1 MHDPVDEPAQWPLL
15 WRLIRQGW
23 EYRWLTLAMIATTAA
38 VTGLTGYQ
46 GKLFK
51 DLLDAL
57 TAVQHGGTHEG
68 LSAVTCPRCSYYFD
82 YFDLLSHGSTTDAL
96 AAATA
101 QVQHVALMML
111 ALALPLGLLA
121 YTGWLTGQYLANRC
135 MRDLRSR
142 FVAHLVRLD
151 LAFHGE
157 LARGELL
164 ARVTVDLDRLYGAQ
178 SLLFGKFIQR
188 PAMALG
194 YIAAVFWAS
203 WQIGVVVFIIIV
215 PIGAIIARILR
226 KTRRRSQ
233 RAQETLATT
242 LVAFEQITAGI
253 RVIKTMG
260 STEREV
266 ERYAGLNHDLFGDRQ
281 RVARARAQSEGITQ
295 GSVLL
300 MAGGAM
306 FLAALLFAGGLIKPS
321 DLLVSLTFVG
331 LLIGALREL
340 QKVWGDIQEALPAC
354 ARVYAILDREPTLV
368 DAPQAPAAPAPRTA
382 IRLEQVSFTYA
393 SGSDEV
399 LRHIDLTVP
408 VGRTTALVGPS
419 GGGKSTILDLIPRL
433 REVTGGRIT
442 WDGVDVRSVAA
453 DSLIRHVA
461 IVSQDSFLFN
471 DTVRNNIRYGKP
483 SAGEDEIIAAA
494 KRAHVHE
501 AILALE
507 GGKGYDT
514 LVGDRGGRLSGGQR
528 QRIAIARALLRDAPI
543 LLLDEPTSALDA
555 TSEKHVQ
562 DALDTLMQG
571 RTTIVIA
578 HRLATVQHADCI
590 HVIGKPATG
599 GPSGVLESGSHAEL
613 VAKGGVYADLVRL
626 QQLS

>member
-1 MHDPVDEPAQWPLL
+1 MSHHETGQWPLL
-15 WRLIRQGW
+15 KRIVRQGW
-23 EYRWLTLAMIATTAA
+23 EYRSLVVLVLLTTAA
-38 VTGLTGYQ
+38 VTALTGYQ

-51 DLLDAL
+51 DLLDSL
-57 TAVQHGGTHEG
+57 TAVQHGSGQT
-68 LSAVTCPRCSYYFD
+68 LNPVLAVVAD
-82 YFDLLSHGSTTDAL
+82 VLM
-96 AAATA
+96 TA
-101 QVQHVALMML
+101 VFGANDSMMTANHDVQRVAIIML
-111 ALALPLGLLA
+111 ALALPLGLLSYSA
-121 YTGWLTGQYLANRC
+121 WLTGQYLANRC

-164 ARVTVDLDRLYGAQ
+164 ARVTADLDRLYSVQ
-178 SLLFGKFIQR
+178 SMLFGKFIQR
-188 PAMALG
+188 PALALG
-194 YIAAVFWAS
+194 YIAAVFWSS
-203 WQIGVVVFIIIV
+203 WQIGIVVFVVLV
-215 PIGAIIARILR
+215 PVGAVIARILR

-242 LVAFEQITAGI
+242 LIAFEQITGGI

-266 ERYAGLNHDLFGDRQ
+266 SRYAGLNQDLYSDRQ

-300 MAGGAM
+300 MAGAAM
-306 FLAALLFAGGLIKPS
+306 FLASLLFMRGWITPS
-321 DLLVSLTFVG
+321 SLLTSLLFVG

-340 QKVWGDIQEALPAC
+340 QKVWGDIQENLPA
-354 ARVYAILDREPTLV
+354 AERVFAILDRQPTLI
-368 DAPQAPAAPAPRTA
+368 DRAGAPAAPAPTREIRFDQVTFAYGTTA
-382 IRLEQVSFTYA
+382 EPVVAHL
-393 SGSDEV
+393 D
-399 LRHIDLTVP
+399 LRIP

-419 GGGKSTILDLIPRL
+419 GGGKSTILDLLPRL
-433 REVTGGRIT
+433 RDVTGGQVT
-442 WDGVDVRSVAA
+442 WDGIDVRDVQA

-483 SAGEDEIIAAA
+483 GATDVEIEQAAH
-494 KRAHVHE
+494 RAHVHD

-514 LVGDRGGRLSGGQR
+514 VVGDRGGRLSGGQR
-528 QRIAIARALLRDAPI
+528 QRVAIARALLRDAPI

-555 TSEKHVQ
+555 TSEQHVQ
-562 DALDTLMQG
+562 QALDALMQG

-578 HRLATVQHADCI
+578 HRLATVQHADHI
-590 HVIGKPATG
+590 HVIGKQPGG
-599 GPSGVLESGSHAEL
+599 GPSTVLESGTHAEL
-613 VAKGGVYADLVRL
+613 VARGGAYAELVAL

>member
-1 MHDPVDEPAQWPLL
+1 MLL
-15 WRLIRQGW
+15 
-23 EYRWLTLAMIATTAA
+23 TTAS
-38 VTGLTGYQ
+38 VTALTGFQ

-57 TAVQHGGTHEG
+57 TAVQRGGNGE
-68 LSAVTCPRCSYYFD
+68 S
-82 YFDLLSHGSTTDAL
+82 L
-96 AAATA
+96 AAATGE
-101 QVQHVALMML
+101 VQRVAVIML
-111 ALALPLGLLA
+111 ALALPLGLLSYSA
-121 YTGWLTGQYLANRC
+121 WLTGQYLANRC

-164 ARVTVDLDRLYGAQ
+164 SRVTADLDRLYSVQ
-178 SLLFGKFIQR
+178 SMLFGKFIQR
-188 PAMALG
+188 PALAVG

-203 WQIGVVVFIIIV
+203 WQIGLAVFIVLV

-242 LVAFEQITAGI
+242 LIAFEQITGGI

-266 ERYAGLNHDLFGDRQ
+266 SRYSGLNQDLYGDRQ

-306 FLAALLFAGGLIKPS
+306 FLASLLFIRGWITPS

-340 QKVWGDIQEALPAC
+340 QKVWGDIQENLPA
-354 ARVYAILDREPTLV
+354 AERVYAILDRQPTLI
-368 DAPQAPAAPAPRTA
+368 DRPNAAALSAPQRD
-382 IRLEQVSFTYA
+382 IRLEGVTFRYTTTGEAVLQQV
-393 SGSDEV
+393 
-399 LRHIDLTVP
+399 DLVIP

-433 REVTGGRIT
+433 RDVSGGRIT
-442 WDGVDVRSVAA
+442 WDGTDIREVQA

-471 DTVRNNIRYGKP
+471 DTVRANIRYGKP
-483 SAGEDEIIAAA
+483 DASDVEVERAAR
-494 KRAHVHE
+494 RAHVHD

-507 GGKGYDT
+507 GGHGYDT
-514 LVGDRGGRLSGGQR
+514 VVGDRGGRLSGGQR
-528 QRIAIARALLRDAPI
+528 QRVAIARALLRDAPI

-555 TSEKHVQ
+555 TSEQHVQ
-562 DALDTLMQG
+562 EALDELMKN
-571 RTTIVIA
+571 RTTVVIA

-590 HVIGKPATG
+590 HVIGKRGP
-599 GPSGVLESGSHAEL
+599 GPSQVLESGTHAEL
-613 VAKGGVYADLVRL
+613 VAKNGEYAELVRL
-626 QQLS
+626 QQLG

>member
-1 MHDPVDEPAQWPLL
+1 MLL
-15 WRLIRQGW
+15 
-23 EYRWLTLAMIATTAA
+23 TTAS
-38 VTGLTGYQ
+38 VTALTGFQ

-57 TAVQHGGTHEG
+57 TAVQHGG
-68 LSAVTCPRCSYYFD
+68 S
-82 YFDLLSHGSTTDAL
+82 DASGESL
-96 AAATA
+96 AATA
-101 QVQHVALMML
+101 EVQRVALIML
-111 ALALPLGLLA
+111 ALALPLGLLSYSA
-121 YTGWLTGQYLANRC
+121 WLTGQYLANRC

-164 ARVTVDLDRLYGAQ
+164 ARVTADLDRLYSVQ
-178 SLLFGKFIQR
+178 SMLFGKFIQR
-188 PAMALG
+188 PALALG
-194 YIAAVFWAS
+194 YITAVFWAS
-203 WQIGVVVFIIIV
+203 WQIGLAVFIVLV

-242 LVAFEQITAGI
+242 LIAFEQITGGI

-266 ERYAGLNHDLFGDRQ
+266 SRYSGLNDDLYGDRQ

-306 FLAALLFAGGLIKPS
+306 FLASLLFIRGWITPS

-340 QKVWGDIQEALPAC
+340 QKVWGDIQENLPA
-354 ARVYAILDREPTLV
+354 AERVYAILDRQPTLV
-368 DAPQAPAAPAPRTA
+368 DRPNAPALPAPQRD
-382 IRLEQVSFTYA
+382 IRLEGVTFRYGTTGEDVLQQV
-393 SGSDEV
+393 
-399 LRHIDLTVP
+399 DLVIP

-433 REVTGGRIT
+433 RDVSGGRIT
-442 WDGVDVRSVAA
+442 WDGTDIREVQA
-453 DSLIRHVA
+453 DSLIHHVA

-471 DTVRNNIRYGKP
+471 DTVRANIRYGKP
-483 SAGEDEIIAAA
+483 GASDAEVEQAAR
-494 KRAHVHE
+494 RAHVHD

-507 GGKGYDT
+507 GGHGYDT
-514 LVGDRGGRLSGGQR
+514 IVGDRGGRLSGGQR
-528 QRIAIARALLRDAPI
+528 QRVAIARALLRDAPI

-555 TSEKHVQ
+555 ASEQHVQ
-562 DALDTLMQG
+562 EALDELMKN
-571 RTTIVIA
+571 RTTVVIA
-578 HRLATVQHADCI
+578 HRLATVQHADRI
-590 HVIGKPATG
+590 HVIGKRGP
-599 GPSGVLESGSHAEL
+599 GPSQVLESGTHAEL
-613 VAKGGVYADLVRL
+613 VAQNGEYAELVRL
-626 QQLS
+626 QQLG

>member
-1 MHDPVDEPAQWPLL
+1 MSDHDSGQWPLL
-15 WRLIRQGW
+15 SRIIRQGW
-23 EYRWLTLAMIATTAA
+23 EYRWLAALMLATTAL
-38 VTGLTGYQ
+38 VTALTGYQ

-57 TAVQHGGTHEG
+57 TAVQHGGG
-68 LSAVTCPRCSYYFD
+68 
-82 YFDLLSHGSTTDAL
+82 GSGGGSGAGGSGESL
-96 AAATA
+96 AAATRE
-101 QVQHVALMML
+101 VQRVAIIML
-111 ALALPLGLLA
+111 SLALPLGLLSYSA
-121 YTGWLTGQYLANRC
+121 WLTGQYLANRC

-164 ARVTVDLDRLYGAQ
+164 SRVTADLDRLYSVQ
-178 SLLFGKFIQR
+178 SMLFGKFIQR
-188 PAMALG
+188 PALALG
-194 YIAAVFWAS
+194 YIGAVFWAS
-203 WQIGVVVFIIIV
+203 WQIGIAVFIVLV
-215 PIGAIIARILR
+215 PIGAIIARILK
-226 KTRRRSQ
+226 KTRKRSQ

-242 LVAFEQITAGI
+242 LVAFEQITGGI

-266 ERYAGLNHDLFGDRQ
+266 SRYSGLNDDLFGDRQ

-306 FLAALLFAGGLIKPS
+306 FLASLLFIRGWLTPS

-340 QKVWGDIQEALPAC
+340 QKVWGDIQENLPA
-354 ARVYAILDREPTLV
+354 AERVYAILDRQPTLIDKPGATAV
-368 DAPQAPAAPAPRTA
+368 AAPKKE
-382 IRLEQVSFTYA
+382 IRLDAVSFAYA
-393 SGSDEV
+393 
-399 LRHIDLTVP
+399 TVASSTPGEAVIHNIALVIP

-419 GGGKSTILDLIPRL
+419 GGGKSTLLDLIPRL
-433 REVTGGRIT
+433 RDVTGGRIT
-442 WDGVDVRSVAA
+442 WDGIDIRDVQA

-471 DTVRNNIRYGKP
+471 DTVRANIRYGKP
-483 SAGEDEIIAAA
+483 DASDADVEQAAR
-494 KRAHVHE
+494 RAHVHE
-501 AILALE
+501 AIHALE

-514 LVGDRGGRLSGGQR
+514 VVGDRGGRLSGGQR
-528 QRIAIARALLRDAPI
+528 QRVAIARALLRDAPI

-555 TSEKHVQ
+555 ASEQHVQ
-562 DALDTLMQG
+562 AALDELMKD
-571 RTTIVIA
+571 RTTVVIA

-590 HVIGKPATG
+590 HVIGKR
-599 GPSGVLESGSHAEL
+599 GPGASQVLESGTHAEL
-613 VAKGGVYADLVRL
+613 VAANGAYAELVRL
-626 QQLS
+626 QQLD

>member
-1 MHDPVDEPAQWPLL
+1 MDDSAAEPAQWPLL
-15 WRLIRQGW
+15 RRLIGQGW

-57 TAVQHGGTHEG
+57 TAVQHG
-68 LSAVTCPRCSYYFD
+68 
-82 YFDLLSHGSTTDAL
+82 STPEAL
-96 AAATA
+96 TAATA
-101 QVQHVALMML
+101 TVQHVALIML

-121 YTGWLTGQYLANRC
+121 YAGWLTGQYLANRC

-203 WQIGVVVFIIIV
+203 WQIGVVVFIVLV

-266 ERYAGLNHDLFGDRQ
+266 ERYAGLNRDLFGDRQ

-354 ARVYAILDREPTLV
+354 ARVYAILDRQPTLV
-368 DAPQAPAAPAPRTA
+368 DTHHPPAVPAPRTA

-393 SGSDEV
+393 KGSDEV
-399 LRHIDLTVP
+399 LRDIDLTVP

-483 SAGEDEIIAAA
+483 AAGEDEIIAAA

-562 DALDTLMQG
+562 DALDALMQG

-599 GPSGVLESGSHAEL
+599 GPSGVLESGTHAEL
-613 VAKGGVYADLVRL
+613 VAKGGAYAELVRL
-626 QQLS
+626 QQLG

>member
-1 MHDPVDEPAQWPLL
+1 MSDLDSGQKPLL
-15 WRLIRQGW
+15 SRILRQGW
-23 EYRWLTLAMIATTAA
+23 EYRWLAALMLATTAS
-38 VTGLTGYQ
+38 VTALTGYQ

-57 TAVQHGGTHEG
+57 TAVQHGGGGGTSGGE
-68 LSAVTCPRCSYYFD
+68 T
-82 YFDLLSHGSTTDAL
+82 L
-96 AAATA
+96 AAATKE
-101 QVQHVALMML
+101 VQRVAIIML
-111 ALALPLGLLA
+111 ALALPLGLLSYSA
-121 YTGWLTGQYLANRC
+121 WLTGQYLANRC

-164 ARVTVDLDRLYGAQ
+164 SRVTADLDRLYSVQ
-178 SLLFGKFIQR
+178 SMLFGKFIQR
-188 PAMALG
+188 PALALG

-203 WQIGVVVFIIIV
+203 WQIGIAVFIVLV
-215 PIGAIIARILR
+215 PIGAIIARILK
-226 KTRRRSQ
+226 KTRKRSQ

-242 LVAFEQITAGI
+242 LVAFEQITGGI

-266 ERYAGLNHDLFGDRQ
+266 SRYSGLNDDLFGDRQ

-306 FLAALLFAGGLIKPS
+306 FLASLLFIRGWLTPS

-340 QKVWGDIQEALPAC
+340 QKVWGDIQENLPA
-354 ARVYAILDREPTLV
+354 AERVYAILDRQPTLT
-368 DAPQAPAAPAPRTA
+368 DKAGATALAAPKKE
-382 IRLEQVSFTYA
+382 IRLEAVSFAYA
-393 SGSDEV
+393 STGEAV
-399 LRHIDLTVP
+399 VQHIDLIIP

-419 GGGKSTILDLIPRL
+419 GGGKSTLLDLIPRL
-433 REVTGGRIT
+433 RDVTGGRIT
-442 WDGVDVRSVAA
+442 WDGTDIRDVQA
-453 DSLIRHVA
+453 DSLIHHVA

-471 DTVRNNIRYGKP
+471 DTVRANIRYGKP
-483 SAGEDEIIAAA
+483 DASDADVEQAAR
-494 KRAHVHE
+494 RAHVHE
-501 AILALE
+501 AIHALE

-514 LVGDRGGRLSGGQR
+514 VVGDRGGRLSGGQR
-528 QRIAIARALLRDAPI
+528 QRVAIARALLRDAPI

-555 TSEKHVQ
+555 ASEQHVQ
-562 DALDTLMQG
+562 AALDELMKD
-571 RTTIVIA
+571 RTTVVIA

-590 HVIGKPATG
+590 HVIGKR
-599 GPSGVLESGSHAEL
+599 GPGASQVLESGTHAEL
-613 VAKGGVYADLVRL
+613 VAANGAYAELVRL
-626 QQLS
+626 QQLD

>member
-1 MHDPVDEPAQWPLL
+1 MSDLSSAHSSAQWPLL
-15 WRLIRQGW
+15 SRITRQGW
-23 EYRWLTLAMIATTAA
+23 EYRWLAGLMLMTTAA
-38 VTGLTGYQ
+38 VTALTGFQ

-57 TAVQHGGTHEG
+57 TAVQH
-68 LSAVTCPRCSYYFD
+68 S
-82 YFDLLSHGSTTDAL
+82 GSVEATT
-96 AAATA
+96 AATGE
-101 QVQHVALMML
+101 VQRVAMIML
-111 ALALPLGLLA
+111 ALALPLGLLSYSA
-121 YTGWLTGQYLANRC
+121 WLTGQYLANCC

-164 ARVTVDLDRLYGAQ
+164 SRVTADLDRLYSVQ
-178 SLLFGKFIQR
+178 SMLFGKFIQR
-188 PAMALG
+188 PALALG

-203 WQIGVVVFIIIV
+203 WQIGLAVFIVLV

-226 KTRRRSQ
+226 KTRHRSQ

-242 LVAFEQITAGI
+242 LIAFEQITGGI

-266 ERYAGLNHDLFGDRQ
+266 ARYSGLNQDLYGDRQ

-306 FLAALLFAGGLIKPS
+306 FLASLLFIRGWITPS

-340 QKVWGDIQEALPAC
+340 QKVWGDIQENLPA
-354 ARVYAILDREPTLV
+354 AERVYAILDRQPTLV
-368 DAPQAPAAPAPRTA
+368 DRPQAPALAAPQRA
-382 IRLEQVSFTYA
+382 IRLEGVSFRYA
-393 SGSDEV
+393 ANSEAV
-399 LRHIDLTVP
+399 IEAIDLSIP

-433 REVTGGRIT
+433 RDVSGGRIT
-442 WDGVDVRSVAA
+442 WDGTDIREVQA

-471 DTVRNNIRYGKP
+471 DTVRANIRYGKP
-483 SAGEDEIIAAA
+483 GASAAEVEQAAR
-494 KRAHVHE
+494 RAHVHD
-501 AILALE
+501 AILSLE
-507 GGKGYDT
+507 GGQGYDT
-514 LVGDRGGRLSGGQR
+514 VVGDRGGRLSGGQR
-528 QRIAIARALLRDAPI
+528 QRVAIARALLRDAPI

-555 TSEKHVQ
+555 TSEQHVQ
-562 DALDTLMQG
+562 EALDELMKN
-571 RTTIVIA
+571 RTTVVIA

-590 HVIGKPATG
+590 HVIGKRGP
-599 GPSGVLESGSHAEL
+599 GPSQVLESGTHAEL
-613 VAKGGVYADLVRL
+613 VAKNGEYAELVRL
-626 QQLS
+626 QQLG

>member
-1 MHDPVDEPAQWPLL
+1 MSDRDHDEPRQWPLL
-15 WRLIRQGW
+15 KRILRQGW
-23 EYRWLTLAMIATTAA
+23 EYRRLTLLMLLTTAS
-38 VTGLTGYQ
+38 VTALTGYQ
-46 GKLFK
+46 GKLFQE
-51 DLLDAL
+51 LLSAL
-57 TAVQHGGTHEG
+57 MTVQGGVDEGSRTIATAAVQRVAMAMLM
-68 LSAVTCPRCSYYFD
+68 LSV
-82 YFDLLSHGSTTDAL
+82 
-96 AAATA
+96 
-101 QVQHVALMML
+101 
-111 ALALPLGLLA
+111 PLGLLA
-121 YTGWLTGQYLANRC
+121 YSAWLTGQYLANCC

-164 ARVTVDLDRLYGAQ
+164 ARVTADLDRLYSVQ

-188 PAMALG
+188 PALAIG
-194 YIAAVFWAS
+194 YVIAVFWAS
-203 WQIGVVVFIIIV
+203 WQIGLVVFV
-215 PIGAIIARILR
+215 VLLPVGAIIARILR
-226 KTRRRSQ
+226 KTRRRAK

-242 LVAFEQITAGI
+242 LVAFEQITGGI

-266 ERYAGLNHDLFGDRQ
+266 GRYAGLNDDLFADRQ
-281 RVARARAQSEGITQ
+281 KVARARAQSEGITQ

-300 MAGGAM
+300 MAGEAM
-306 FLAALLFAGGLIKPS
+306 FLASLLFARGWMTPTN
-321 DLLVSLTFVG
+321 LLVSLTFVG
-331 LLIGALREL
+331 LLISTLREL
-340 QKVWGDIQEALPAC
+340 QKVWGDIQESLPA
-354 ARVYAILDREPTLV
+354 AQRVYAILDRQPTLIDPPGAV
-368 DAPQAPAAPAPRTA
+368 AAAAPRLA
-382 IRLEQVSFTYA
+382 IRLEGVTFRYA
-393 SGSDEV
+393 ADAEAV
-399 LRHIDLTVP
+399 LHDIDLEIP

-433 REVTGGRIT
+433 REVSGGRVT
-442 WDGVDVRSVAA
+442 WDGADVRSVQA

-483 SAGEDEIIAAA
+483 VASDAEITAAA
-494 KRAHVHE
+494 TRAHVHE

-514 LVGDRGGRLSGGQR
+514 MVGDRGGRLSGGQR

-562 DALDTLMQG
+562 EALDELMKD

-578 HRLATVQHADCI
+578 HRLATVQHADRI
-590 HVIGKPATG
+590 HVIGKLPG
-599 GPSGVLESGSHAEL
+599 GGASAVLESGSHAEL
-613 VAKGGVYADLVRL
+613 VARGGHYSELVRL
-626 QQLS
+626 QQLA

>member
-1 MHDPVDEPAQWPLL
+1 MPDSATGQWPLL
-15 WRLIRQGW
+15 KRIIKQGW
-23 EYRWLTLAMIATTAA
+23 EYRSLVVLMLLTTAT
-38 VTGLTGYQ
+38 VTALTGFQ

-51 DLLDAL
+51 ELIEAL
-57 TAVQHGGTHEG
+57 TAVQHGGGSET
-68 LSAVTCPRCSYYFD
+68 SAAIS
-82 YFDLLSHGSTTDAL
+82 A
-96 AAATA
+96 
-101 QVQHVALMML
+101 VQHVAVVML
-111 ALALPLGLLA
+111 ALALPLGVLA
-121 YTGWLTGQYLANRC
+121 YSAWLTGQYLANRC

-164 ARVTVDLDRLYGAQ
+164 ARVTSDLDRMYSVQ

-188 PAMALG
+188 PALAVG
-194 YIAAVFWAS
+194 YVGAVFWAS
-203 WQIGVVVFIIIV
+203 WQIGLAVFVVLV

-226 KTRRRSQ
+226 KTRHRSQ

-242 LVAFEQITAGI
+242 LIAFEQITGGI

-266 ERYAGLNHDLFGDRQ
+266 ARYAGLNDDLYGDRQ

-306 FLAALLFAGGLIKPS
+306 FLASLLFVRGWITPS

-340 QKVWGDIQEALPAC
+340 QKVWGDIQENLPA
-354 ARVYAILDREPTLV
+354 AERVFAILDRQPKLIDQPGALAVTP
-368 DAPQAPAAPAPRTA
+368 PQREL
-382 IRLEQVSFTYA
+382 RLEGVTFGYTA
-393 SGSDEV
+393 SDATGTSEPV
-399 LRHIDLTVP
+399 LAQIDLVIP

-419 GGGKSTILDLIPRL
+419 GGGKSTILDLLPRL
-433 REVTGGRIT
+433 RDVTGGRVT
-442 WDGVDVRSVAA
+442 WDGIDMRTVQA
-453 DSLIRHVA
+453 DSLIHHVA

-471 DTVRNNIRYGKP
+471 DTVRANIRYGKP
-483 SAGEDEIIAAA
+483 AATDA
-494 KRAHVHE
+494 DIEQAARRAHVHD

-514 LVGDRGGRLSGGQR
+514 VVGDRGGRLSGGQR

-555 TSEKHVQ
+555 ASEQHVQ
-562 DALDTLMQG
+562 EALDALMLG

-590 HVIGKPATG
+590 HVIGKPPGG
-599 GPSGVLESGSHAEL
+599 GPSRILESGTHAEL
-613 VAKGGVYADLVRL
+613 VARQGAYAELVKL
-626 QQLS
+626 QQLI

>member
-1 MHDPVDEPAQWPLL
+1 MSDHSSAQWPLL
-15 WRLIRQGW
+15 SRITRQGW
-23 EYRWLTLAMIATTAA
+23 EYRWLAGLMLMTTAA
-38 VTGLTGYQ
+38 VTALTGFQ

-57 TAVQHGGTHEG
+57 TAVQH
-68 LSAVTCPRCSYYFD
+68 S
-82 YFDLLSHGSTTDAL
+82 GSVEATT
-96 AAATA
+96 AATGE
-101 QVQHVALMML
+101 VQRVALIML
-111 ALALPLGLLA
+111 ALAIPLGLLSYSA
-121 YTGWLTGQYLANRC
+121 WLTGQYLANRC

-164 ARVTVDLDRLYGAQ
+164 SRVTADLDRLYSVQ
-178 SLLFGKFIQR
+178 SMLFGKFIQR
-188 PAMALG
+188 PALALG

-203 WQIGVVVFIIIV
+203 WQIGLAVFIVLV

-226 KTRRRSQ
+226 KTRHRSQ

-242 LVAFEQITAGI
+242 LIAFEQITGGI

-266 ERYAGLNHDLFGDRQ
+266 ARYSGLNEDLYGDRQ

-306 FLAALLFAGGLIKPS
+306 FLASLLFIRGWITPS

-340 QKVWGDIQEALPAC
+340 QKVWGDIQENLPA
-354 ARVYAILDREPTLV
+354 AERVYAILDRQPTLV
-368 DAPQAPAAPAPRTA
+368 DRPQAPALAAPQRA
-382 IRLEQVSFTYA
+382 IHLEDVSFRYA
-393 SGSDEV
+393 ANSEAV
-399 LRHIDLTVP
+399 IEHIDLMIP

-433 REVTGGRIT
+433 RDVSGGRIT
-442 WDGVDVRSVAA
+442 WDGADIREVQA

-471 DTVRNNIRYGKP
+471 DTVRANIRYGKP
-483 SAGEDEIIAAA
+483 GASDAEVEQAAR
-494 KRAHVHE
+494 RAHVHD
-501 AILALE
+501 AILSLE
-507 GGKGYDT
+507 GGQGYDT
-514 LVGDRGGRLSGGQR
+514 VVGDRGGRLSGGQR
-528 QRIAIARALLRDAPI
+528 QRVAIARALLRDAPI

-555 TSEKHVQ
+555 TSEQHVQ
-562 DALDTLMQG
+562 EALDELMKN
-571 RTTIVIA
+571 RTTVVIA

-590 HVIGKPATG
+590 HVIGKRGP
-599 GPSGVLESGSHAEL
+599 GPSQVLESGTHAEL
-613 VAKGGVYADLVRL
+613 VAKNGEYAELVRL
-626 QQLS
+626 QQLG

>member
-1 MHDPVDEPAQWPLL
+1 MSDRPSAQWPLISRIL
-15 WRLIRQGW
+15 RQGW
-23 EYRWLTLAMIATTAA
+23 EYRWLAGAMLLTTVA
-38 VTGLTGYQ
+38 VTALTGYQ

-57 TAVQHGGTHEG
+57 TAVQHGGNQRQPIFTILFDVLRSAFFGGNGNESLVAANHE
-68 LSAVTCPRCSYYFD
+68 
-82 YFDLLSHGSTTDAL
+82 
-96 AAATA
+96 
-101 QVQHVALMML
+101 VQRVALIML
-111 ALALPLGLLA
+111 ALALPLGLLSYSA
-121 YTGWLTGQYLANRC
+121 WLTGQYLANRC

-151 LAFHGE
+151 LSFHGE

-164 ARVTVDLDRLYGAQ
+164 SRVTADLDRLYSVQ
-178 SLLFGKFIQR
+178 SMLFGKFIQR
-188 PAMALG
+188 PALALG

-203 WQIGVVVFIIIV
+203 WQIGLAVFIVLV

-226 KTRRRSQ
+226 KTRHRSQ
-233 RAQETLATT
+233 RAQETLAAT
-242 LVAFEQITAGI
+242 LIAFEQITGGI

-266 ERYAGLNHDLFGDRQ
+266 TRYSGLNQDLYGDRQ

-306 FLAALLFAGGLIKPS
+306 FLASLLFIRGWITPS

-340 QKVWGDIQEALPAC
+340 QKVWGDIQENLPA
-354 ARVYAILDREPTLV
+354 AERVYAILDRQPTLV
-368 DAPQAPAAPAPRTA
+368 DRPQAPALAAPQRA
-382 IRLEQVSFTYA
+382 IRLEDVSFRYA
-393 SGSDEV
+393 ANSEAV
-399 LRHIDLTVP
+399 IEHIDLLIP

-419 GGGKSTILDLIPRL
+419 GGGKSTLLDLIPRL
-433 REVTGGRIT
+433 RDVSGGRIT
-442 WDGVDVRSVAA
+442 WDGTDIREVQA

-471 DTVRNNIRYGKP
+471 DTVRANIRYGKP
-483 SAGEDEIIAAA
+483 GASDAEVEQAAR
-494 KRAHVHE
+494 RAHVHD
-501 AILALE
+501 AILSLE
-507 GGKGYDT
+507 GGQGYDT
-514 LVGDRGGRLSGGQR
+514 VVGDRGGRLSGGQR
-528 QRIAIARALLRDAPI
+528 QRVAIARALLRDAPI

-555 TSEKHVQ
+555 TSEQHVQ
-562 DALDTLMQG
+562 EALDELMKN
-571 RTTIVIA
+571 RTTVVIA

-590 HVIGKPATG
+590 HVIGKRGP
-599 GPSGVLESGSHAEL
+599 GPSQVLESGTHAEL
-613 VAKGGVYADLVRL
+613 VAKNGEYAELVRL
-626 QQLS
+626 QQLG

>member
-1 MHDPVDEPAQWPLL
+1 MSEHDSGQGPLL
-15 WRLIRQGW
+15 SRILRQGW
-23 EYRWLTLAMIATTAA
+23 EYRWLAALMLVTTAS
-38 VTGLTGYQ
+38 VTALTGYQ

-57 TAVQHGGTHEG
+57 TAVQHGGGNDTSVLGVVADIMRSAIFGRNEG
-68 LSAVTCPRCSYYFD
+68 LTIANRE
-82 YFDLLSHGSTTDAL
+82 
-96 AAATA
+96 
-101 QVQHVALMML
+101 VQRVAIIML
-111 ALALPLGLLA
+111 ALALPLGLLSYSA
-121 YTGWLTGQYLANRC
+121 WLTGQYLANRC

-164 ARVTVDLDRLYGAQ
+164 SRVTADLDRLYSVQ
-178 SLLFGKFIQR
+178 SMLFGKFIQR
-188 PAMALG
+188 PALALG

-203 WQIGVVVFIIIV
+203 WQIGIAVFIVLV
-215 PIGAIIARILR
+215 PIGAIIARILK
-226 KTRRRSQ
+226 KTRKRSQ

-242 LVAFEQITAGI
+242 LVAFEQITGGI

-266 ERYAGLNHDLFGDRQ
+266 SRYSGLNDDLYGDRQ

-306 FLAALLFAGGLIKPS
+306 FLASLLFIRGWLTPS

-340 QKVWGDIQEALPAC
+340 QKVWGDIQENLPA
-354 ARVYAILDREPTLV
+354 AERVYAILDRQPTLIDKLGAV
-368 DAPQAPAAPAPRTA
+368 AVSAPKHD
-382 IRLEQVSFTYA
+382 IRLEGVTFNYA
-393 SGSDEV
+393 STGEAV
-399 LRHIDLTVP
+399 IQNIDLIIP

-419 GGGKSTILDLIPRL
+419 GGGKSTLLDLIPRL
-433 REVTGGRIT
+433 RDVTGGRIT
-442 WDGVDVRSVAA
+442 WDGTDIRDVQAE
-453 DSLIRHVA
+453 SLIHHVA

-471 DTVRNNIRYGKP
+471 DTVRANIRYGKP
-483 SAGEDEIIAAA
+483 TASDADVEQAAH
-494 KRAHVHE
+494 RAHVHE

-514 LVGDRGGRLSGGQR
+514 VVGDRGGRLSGGQR
-528 QRIAIARALLRDAPI
+528 QRVAIARALLRNAPI

-555 TSEKHVQ
+555 ASEQHVQ
-562 DALDTLMQG
+562 AALDELMKD
-571 RTTIVIA
+571 RTTVVIA

-590 HVIGKPATG
+590 HVIGKRGP
-599 GPSGVLESGSHAEL
+599 GPSHVLESGTHAQL
-613 VAKGGVYADLVRL
+613 VAANGAYAELVRL
-626 QQLS
+626 QQLD